1 MDITLLVVL
10 ISCSTFTYGLY
21 PPQILRRSAPA
32 AGYFNPLGN
41 GGSLLTQ
48 VNDTFPP
55 GQGEPLNT
63 IISGDSDPRVLVNS
77 QENGGLLNFFLSF
90 GFSGECLG
98 QHSGAPQE
106 ADLGDG
112 HGFVNETAEFRW
124 NYGDPEL
131 GACKET
137 VEGGDHFR
145 YWMQNGPQGNSGAIF
160 MAVSYE
166 LPLVDEHDIVVNGYN
181 LGRDWLIGNITQSA
195 IPTQNL
201 TNGSTFTGTTSSS
214 NYTYTSQITYFSGL
228 LQNTSIG
235 INHNDSVGVNGATS
249 IDGLV
254 AVIDVKITGT
264 PAKSFA
270 WKPSPPQLSALF
282 MILAITTLPTLI
294 VS

>member
-1 MDITLLVVL
+1 MDITLLLVL
-10 ISCSTFTYGLY
+10 ISCSTFTYGLH
-21 PPQILRRSAPA
+21 PPQIFKRSIPA
-32 AGYFNPLGN
+32 AGYFNPLSD
-41 GGSLLTQ
+41 GGSFLTQ

-63 IISGDSDPRVLVNS
+63 IISANSDPRVLVNS
-77 QENGGLLNFFLSF
+77 AENGGLLNFFLSF

-112 HGFVNETAEFRW
+112 NGWENETAEYRW
-124 NYGDPEL
+124 NYGDPQL

-137 VEGGDHFR
+137 IQGGDHFR
-145 YWMQNGPQGNSGAIF
+145 YWPQNGPQGDSGAIF

-166 LPLVDEHDIVVNGYN
+166 LPLEDGHDIVVNGYN
-181 LGRDWLIGNITQSA
+181 LGRDWLIGNITQSS

-201 TNGSTFTGTTSSS
+201 TNGSTFTGTTSWG

-235 INHNDSVGVNGATS
+235 INHNDTVGVNGANA

-264 PAKSFA
+264 PPKSFA
-270 WKPSPPQLSALF
+270 WKPVPPQLPSLVF
-282 MILAITTLPTLI
+282 VLVITMLPTLI
-294 VS
+294 LS